1 MTFLIYRIDFT
12 SNGYVPSGGHPIEA
26 PSAMDALHK
35 AGYPEAIGDKHI
47 TEYNYRFKIPTQWVE
62 ARNPNESFWLAP
74 MSE

>member
-12 SNGYVPSGGHPIEA
+12 SKGYVPSGGNPIEA
-26 PSAMDALHK
+26 KSAMEALHK
-35 AGYPEAIGDKHI
+35 AGYPNATGDKHV
-47 TEYNYRFKIPTQWVE
+47 TEYNTCFDIPTQWVE